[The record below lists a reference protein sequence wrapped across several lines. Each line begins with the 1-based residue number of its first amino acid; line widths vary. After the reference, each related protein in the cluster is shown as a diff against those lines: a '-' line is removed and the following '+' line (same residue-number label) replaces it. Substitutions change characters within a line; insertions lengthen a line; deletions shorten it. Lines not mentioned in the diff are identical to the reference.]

1 MTVEPPRPDHG
12 ASQVDAHAAH
22 ADRHVHAF
30 IDQLRRAGVRNVI
43 IAPGSRST
51 PLTLAVTR
59 QDGFTPWLHLDER
72 SAGYFALG
80 LARETGRPVAVIC
93 SSGTAAANLL
103 PAVIE
108 ASLSRVPLLLLTA
121 DRPPELR
128 EIGANQVIDQVRL
141 FGTHTRWFSELPVA
155 DGSRALERYARAVAA
170 RAVAAATTPE
180 PGPVHVNFPFR
191 EPLADPAYASAP
203 AVLAGDTEVL
213 SGAPALDVA
222 AIARLAVELG
232 GRRGLL
238 LCGPESAGLP
248 AEEIAALA
256 RTLGWPVLADPL
268 SGLRA
273 WPSEDAPVI
282 EAYDLLTRE
291 PAFQQRATP
300 NVVIRFGA
308 ALTSKPLNTWLASV
322 PGLQQYV
329 VDGAGGWRDPDA
341 LSGVMMHADA
351 TRFAADL
358 AAAQPQPAPRDWLAV
373 WVDANAITRAA
384 IRAAVDALDT
394 PFEGRIPLAIAEALP
409 AHSTFVVGNS
419 MPIRDVDT
427 FFPRILTPARLV
439 GTRGASGID
448 GVISTAAGAAAAR
461 HTGEANGRVVLLIGD
476 VSFFH
481 DLNGLWPVG
490 RYGLDL
496 TIVLVHNDGGG
507 IFHFLPQAEAAPDQF
522 EAWFGTPHGLDFTG
536 AIAMHGGTIDHIDD
550 LVMAPGRIAAAMQ
563 AGGLRVLQ
571 VRTER
576 YSNLRMHRAV
586 AAQVLTAIRAALTAG
601 APA

>member
-1 MTVEPPRPDHG
+1 MTTE
-12 ASQVDAHAAH
+12 SHAQR
-22 ADRHVHAF
+22 ADRHVRAF
-30 IDQLRRAGVRNVI
+30 IEQLRRAGVRHVVV
-43 IAPGSRST
+43 APGSRST

-59 QDGFTPWLHLDER
+59 QDGLTPWLHLDER

-128 EIGANQVIDQVRL
+128 EVGANQVIDQVRL
-141 FGTHTRWFSELPVA
+141 FGTHTRWFNELPIA
-155 DGSRALERYARAVAA
+155 DGSAALERYARAVAA
-170 RAVAAATTPE
+170 RAVASATTPE
-180 PGPVHVNFPFR
+180 PGPVHINFPFR
-191 EPLADPAYASAP
+191 EPLADPAYAGAAP
-203 AVLAGDTEVL
+203 AIVGDTEVL
-213 SGAPALDVA
+213 SGAPTLDVA
-222 AIARLAVELG
+222 TIARLAVELG

-238 LCGPESAGLP
+238 VCGPESLGLP
-248 AEEIAALA
+248 ADGIAALA
-256 RTLGWPVLADPL
+256 HALGWPVLADPL

-273 WPSEDAPVI
+273 WPHEDATVLDS
-282 EAYDLLTRE
+282 YDLLVRE
-291 PAFQQRATP
+291 PLFQQRAAP
-300 NVVIRFGA
+300 DVVIRFGA
-308 ALTSKPLNTWLASV
+308 APTSKPLNMWLASV

-341 LSGVMMHADA
+341 LPGVMVHADPA
-351 TRFAADL
+351 RFTADL
-358 AAAQPQPAPRDWLAV
+358 VNAQPQPAPSGWLST
-373 WVDANAITRAA
+373 WANANAVTRAA
-384 IRAAVDALDT
+384 IRAAVDALDA
-394 PFEGRIPLAIAEALP
+394 PFEGRVPMAIAEALP
-409 AHSTFVVGNS
+409 AHATFVIGNS

-427 FFPRILTPARLV
+427 FFPRVLTPVRMV

-461 HTGEANGRVVLLIGD
+461 QSGEAASSVVLLIGD

-536 AIAMHGGTIDHIDD
+536 AIAMHGGTIEHIDD
-550 LVMAPGRIAAAMQ
+550 LAAAPARIAAAMQ

-571 VRTER
+571 ISTER
-576 YSNLRMHRAV
+576 YSNLRMHREV
-586 AAQVLTAIRAALTAG
+586 AAQVLATIRTAVAAG